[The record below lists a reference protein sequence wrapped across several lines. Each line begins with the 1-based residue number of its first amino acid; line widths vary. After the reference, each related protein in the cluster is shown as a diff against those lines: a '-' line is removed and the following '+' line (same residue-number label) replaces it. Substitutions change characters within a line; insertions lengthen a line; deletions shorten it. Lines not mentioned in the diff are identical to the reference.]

1 MNVKKRCAFTPTPN
15 FLVWGFT
22 IVELVILIAIISV
35 LAYVFISKFSF
46 APSILT
52 ATRVKLI
59 NDIRY
64 AQSLA
69 VDHGGRYGIEFI
81 PASEQYSLYVNTPS
95 TKIKDP
101 LNRAADFIVD
111 YTTGKQYIG
120 MNLVSAGFD
129 GSTRLEFDWRG
140 VPFSGSGS
148 ELVNDGVIVISNSSG
163 SYTIR
168 VTPQT
173 GRVWYQ

>member
-1 MNVKKRCAFTPTPN
+1 MKRYGLTPTPK
-15 FLVWGFT
+15 FSVWGFT
-22 IVELVILIAIISV
+22 IVELVILIAIISI

-46 APSILT
+46 APSVLT
-52 ATRVKLI
+52 AARVKLI

-69 VDHGGRYGIEFI
+69 INHGGQYGIEFL
-81 PASEQYSLYVNTPS
+81 PASEKYSLYVNSPS

-111 YTTGKQYIG
+111 YTTGKQYVG
-120 MNLVSAGFD
+120 MNLVSASFD

-140 VPFSGSGS
+140 VPFSGSSS
-148 ELVNDGVIVISNSSG
+148 EMINDGVIVISNSSG

-173 GRVWYQ
+173 GRVWY